1 VVFMEEAIGERHTK
15 ATCELVD
22 LVTGKG
28 KPCLARFGSLA
39 DLRARIW
46 QCPPYPQER
55 TCSASAL
62 TSAKCH

>member
-1 VVFMEEAIGERHTK
+1 MEEAIGERHTK

-39 DLRARIW
+39 DLRARIGNV
-46 QCPPYPQER
+46 R
-55 TCSASAL
+55 L
-62 TSAKCH
+62 TPKSGHAQRRH